1 MWIVSNSKIASSP
14 ERLRAEFA
22 GRKPV
27 PSLIVY
33 GKVKADCLTT
43 RLDRH
48 FPEPAPSPG
57 PPPLQSSDC
66 SEFLLL
72 TWMSAQNPLTG
83 GGVEGA
89 NCREVDW
96 VSSTLISKI
105 AQDSAYLN
113 LWGRMRKDLK
123 YVSGTMTR
131 NITLKIIL
139 VHCKF
144 SI

>member
-1 MWIVSNSKIASSP
+1 MSNSKIASSP

-48 FPEPAPSPG
+48 FPEPAPTPG
-57 PPPLQSSDC
+57 PP
-66 SEFLLL
+66 LLL
-72 TWMSAQNPLTG
+72 TWMSAPNPLPG
-83 GGVEGA
+83 GGGGA
-89 NCREVDW
+89 KCREVDW

-105 AQDSAYLN
+105 ARDSAYLN
-113 LWGRMRKDLK
+113 LLGRMRKDLK
-123 YVSGTMTR
+123 NVSGTITR
-131 NITLKIIL
+131 NIMLKIIV